1 MNLTFEECKLFY
13 DLYAALLS
21 FVNGKLKVSPAAFSN
36 TQEYT
41 STPPEARVAVR
52 DALFAHR
59 ELIDEFIQENP
70 ADLSTDE
77 LEIIDTWKH
86 AIVGKFYIF
95 RYLTKNT
102 VFLSS
107 GGSPNKAYGVLGLAD
122 PLEEVIGPCLPRLI
136 TAVLLPFQG
145 KIIYDGLV
153 CGYSITFG
161 GGIKRMLNEEYKQ
174 AKEAFGIIT
183 SLPFGGEE
191 PKRPEGDEDEAV
203 IVTYDRSGQ
212 AHETRIGGKRPRKAT
227 AGRSTSSTEVQTVL
241 ATLIEM
247 TNSFCKEFLN
257 EEYAELCR
265 KLATALA
272 RKRPSPLLQG
282 GLETW
287 ACGIVR
293 TIGWV
298 NYLDDRS
305 RKPHLK
311 LPFIDRAFGV
321 AESTGQGKSKAI
333 RTMFRIRNFDPK
345 WTLPSKIDENPM
357 VWTLEVNGFLMDIRH
372 APRELQ
378 EAAFTKGLI
387 PYIPYIPADRAD
399 AGEESSKE

>member
-1 MNLTFEECKLFY
+1 MNLTFDEGKLFY

-21 FVNGKLKVSPAAFSN
+21 FVNRKLKVSSETFSN
-36 TQEYT
+36 SQEYT

-59 ELIDEFIQENP
+59 ELIDEFVKENP
-70 ADLSTDE
+70 AKLKSDD
-77 LEIIDTWKH
+77 LEIVASWKH
-86 AIVGKFYIF
+86 AVVGKFYVF
-95 RYLTKNT
+95 RYLAKYT
-102 VFLSS
+102 VFLTS

-122 PLEEVIGPCLPRLI
+122 PLEEVIGPYLPRLI
-136 TAVLLPFQG
+136 TTVLLPFRG

-153 CGYSITFG
+153 SGFNITFG

-183 SLPFGGEE
+183 SLPFEGEE
-191 PKRPEGDEDEAV
+191 PKRIEDDEEAV
-203 IVTYDRSGQ
+203 IVTYDRSGRS
-212 AHETRIGGKRPRKAT
+212 HETRIGGKRPRKGV
-227 AGRSTSSTEVQTVL
+227 AGRSASSTEVQAIL

-247 TNSFCKEFLN
+247 TDSFCKEFLN

-282 GLETW
+282 KLETW
-287 ACGIVR
+287 ACGVVR

-305 RKPHLK
+305 QKPHLK
-311 LPFIDRAFGV
+311 LPFIDKAFGV
-321 AESTGQGKSKAI
+321 AESTGQGKSKADSDDVQD
-333 RTMFRIRNFDPK
+333 T
-345 WTLPSKIDENPM
+345 
-357 VWTLEVNGFLMDIRH
+357 EVRPQVDI
-372 APRELQ
+372 A
-378 EAAFTKGLI
+378 
-387 PYIPYIPADRAD
+387 
-399 AGEESSKE
+399 